1 MDFGPPEYPL
11 SGTLDAVAPHVPPA
25 LVSAPAWAAVRA
37 AAARLPAALAA
48 AAYLECRLGEAGGAV
63 DLILGVDAAGR
74 EILAGRTPAVPVP
87 APLRDDP
94 AWGRLAALCRRWADA
109 PGPTWRRVRR
119 LWLEF
124 DVAAT
129 GGVETVPAPS
139 LFLALD
145 READPAEVEALLR
158 EAGDAILP
166 GGVPPADR
174 ELVLRVLAR
183 RPAGSRVPYLGL
195 LAGRAGAPPRVYL
208 SGVGT
213 AGLPAALEAAGWP
226 GPAGEVEEVL
236 AALGGEA
243 PPPVGMIHV
252 DAREGAPPR
261 LGVEL
266 TLARPCQRRGEIA
279 ERWFLDR
286 LAELGLCTPARRE
299 ALPRWPGTELRTLPH
314 ELWPSRVERRVN
326 CVKLVFEPGRPLH
339 AKAYLLAT
347 PHPVRGRAAAGVFP
361 ARPASTG

>member
-1 MDFGPPEYPL
+1 MDFGQPEYPL
-11 SGTLDAVAPHVPPA
+11 SGTLDAVAPYVPPP
-25 LVSAPAWAAVRA
+25 LVPAPAWGAVRA

-48 AAYLECRLGEAGGAV
+48 AAYLECRLGEAGGPV
-63 DLILGVDAAGR
+63 DLIVRVDAAGR
-74 EILAGRTPAVPVP
+74 EILAGRNPAISLPS
-87 APLRDDP
+87 PLRDDP

-109 PGPTWRRVRR
+109 PGPAWRRVRH
-119 LWLEF
+119 LWVELDLGE
-124 DVAAT
+124 T
-129 GGVETVPAPS
+129 GGEKTVPAPS

-145 READPAEVEALLR
+145 PEADPAEVEALLR
-158 EAGDAILP
+158 EAGAAVLP

-174 ELVLRVLAR
+174 EAARRVLAR
-183 RPAGSRVPYLGL
+183 RPPGCRVPYLGL
-195 LAGRAGAPPRVYL
+195 LAGRAGAPPRIYL
-208 SGVGT
+208 SGVG
-213 AGLPAALEAAGWP
+213 AGGLAAALEAAGWP

-243 PPPVGMIHV
+243 APPVGMIHV

-279 ERWFLDR
+279 ERGFLDR
-286 LAELGLCTPARRE
+286 LAELGLCTPARRD
-299 ALPRWPGTELRTLPH
+299 ALPRWPGAELRTLPH

-326 CVKLVFEPGRPLH
+326 CVKLVFEPGRPLY

-347 PHPVRGRAAAGVFP
+347 PHPVHGRAAAGGSP